1 MARIG
6 LGIGTS
12 HAPQLSTPPE
22 EWGQRARADRRNPAL
37 AYRGGDY
44 SFDELSRLR
53 NAAFADELGPELQR
67 ERHTRA
73 RAAIDELGR
82 IVRDSGIDVLVVV
95 SSDHKEIFTDEL
107 LPAFAVYWGDTV
119 QHEPFTQ
126 EHLDAMP
133 PGLSIAE
140 VANVPAES
148 RTRPCHSEL
157 ALHLIKATGEAG
169 FDAAASKELPAGEY
183 GNHGIPHGW
192 GFVLQQVLGGE
203 SGLPIVPVFVNT
215 FWQPNPPSA
224 RRCYDFGVALGDAI
238 RSFPAELDVG
248 VVASGGLSHF
258 VIDEEL
264 DSGFLEALVNSDA
277 DFLRGLSAD
286 LLRSGTSELRNW
298 IVVGGAVAGSPLAAR
313 VVDYVPCYRSEAGTG
328 CGMGFVAWQDAAGS
342 ETGGTTH
349 EATAVTT
356 EVRA

>member
-1 MARIG
+1 MASTV

-44 SFDELSRLR
+44 SFEQLTELR
-53 NAAFADELGPELQR
+53 NAAFADELDLELQR

-82 IVRDSGIDVLVVV
+82 IVRASDVDVLVVV

-140 VANVPAES
+140 VANVPTES

-169 FDAAASKELPAGEY
+169 FDAGASKELPAGEY

-192 GFVLQQVLGGE
+192 GFILQQVLGGE
-203 SGLPIVPVFVNT
+203 SDIPIVPVFVNT
-215 FWQPNPPSA
+215 FWQPNPPTA
-224 RRCYDFGVALGDAI
+224 RRCYDFGVALGEAI
-238 RSFPAELDVG
+238 RSFPGDLKVG

-264 DSGFLEALVNSDA
+264 DRGFLKALVDKDG
-277 DFLRGLSAD
+277 DFLAGLPAD

-298 IVVGGAVAGSPLAAR
+298 IVVGGATAGTELTAQ
-313 VVDYVPCYRSEAGTG
+313 VVDYIPCYRSEAGTG
-328 CGMGFVAWQDAAGS
+328 CGMGFVAWQAVAGHAS
-342 ETGGTTH
+342 DGTT
-349 EATAVTT
+349 ATGTT
-356 EVRA
+356 QDGARA